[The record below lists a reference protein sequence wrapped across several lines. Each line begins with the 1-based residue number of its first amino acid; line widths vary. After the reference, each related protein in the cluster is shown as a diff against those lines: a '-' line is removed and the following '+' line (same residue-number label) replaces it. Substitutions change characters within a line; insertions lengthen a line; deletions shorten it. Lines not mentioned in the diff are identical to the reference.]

1 MMTATPPPSPHN
13 PLTTIPLRIL
23 ATSDLHMHV
32 LGYDYFLNRPSDS
45 IGLSRIASLIAAERR
60 QCGNTLLFDNG
71 DSLQGS
77 PMGDF
82 LAEPGVLA
90 VRATHPAIAAMNALG
105 YDAITIGNHDFSF
118 GPGFLRRTLER
129 ADFPVVATN
138 LASRQRMPVQRHALL
153 QRQMRDGSGRK
164 HLLRIGVLG
173 FLPPQTVDW
182 EPDLRGEISIGDIL
196 QTAETEAALLRAQG
210 ADLILALSH
219 SGIGALKPTPMM
231 ENASTALAALTEID
245 VVIAGHSHRL
255 FPCPDHPD
263 GPGIDAGAGT
273 LAGKPAVMP
282 GFWGSH
288 LGVIDLE
295 LTPATEGPRRWRL
308 RALGSRVQSARRQ
321 VEHPTVL
328 RPTMGWHQSALRH
341 FQRRIGRSTVAL
353 SSHFV
358 LLGRDPGLRLV
369 AMAQRWQVKK
379 ALDGTQWSDLPIL
392 SAAAPFRAGGR
403 GGPDHYTNVPAG
415 PLTLRSMA
423 DLYLFPNR
431 LCALLVSGA
440 AAADWL
446 ERSASQFRQ
455 IRPGIQDQPLVDPE
469 FPSYNFDLIDGLEW
483 QLDLSRPPR
492 YAPDGRLLHP
502 DSRRVQQLCHRGRPV
517 RPDQSFVLATNSYRL
532 SDSGIFISAIQQ
544 QQVILDG
551 IARTRDVVQ
560 RYVSHRRVVSPGA
573 ALGWHFAPMPGTSV
587 LFQTSPAAD
596 LAQVPLPHQPLG
608 LDAEG
613 FLSLRLQL

>member
-1 MMTATPPPSPHN
+1 MTASPPPSQHD
-13 PLTTIPLRIL
+13 LSTTIPLRIL

-45 IGLSRIASLIAAERR
+45 IGLSRIASLISAERQ
-60 QCGNTLLFDNG
+60 QCDNTLLFDNG

-90 VRATHPAIAAMNALG
+90 VKTTHPAIAAMNALG
-105 YDAITIGNHDFSF
+105 YDATTIGNHDFSF

-138 LASRQRMPVQRHALL
+138 MTSRQRMPVQRHALL
-153 QRQMRDGSGRK
+153 LRQMRDRSGRS

-182 EPDLRGEISIGDIL
+182 EPDLRGEIAIDDIL
-196 QTAETEAALLRAQG
+196 HAAETEAALLRAEG

-231 ENASTALAALTEID
+231 ENASTALAALADID

-255 FPCPDHPD
+255 FPCPDHPA
-263 GPGIDAGAGT
+263 GPGIDAKAGT

-295 LTPATEGPRRWRL
+295 LAPSAEGPRRWRL
-308 RALGSRVQSARRQ
+308 RPLGSRVKSAQRQ
-321 VEHPTVL
+321 VEHPMVL
-328 RPTMGWHQSALRH
+328 RPTMGWHQTTLRH

-358 LLGRDPGLRLV
+358 LLGRDRGLRLV
-369 AMAQRWQVKK
+369 TMAQRWQVRK
-379 ALDGTQWSDLPIL
+379 ALEGTQWSNLPIL

-403 GGPDHYTNVPAG
+403 GGPHHYTDVPAG

-440 AAADWL
+440 VAADWL

-455 IRPGIQDQPLVDPE
+455 IHAGAQDQPLIDPE

-483 QLDLSRPPR
+483 QLDLSQPPR

-502 DSRRVQQLCHRGRPV
+502 DSRRVQNLCHRGRPM
-517 RPDQSFVLATNSYRL
+517 RPDQTFVLATNSYRL
-532 SDSGIFISAIQQ
+532 SESGIFIPAIQER
-544 QQVILDG
+544 QVILDG
-551 IARTRDVVQ
+551 IARTRDVLQ
-560 RYVSHRRVVSPGA
+560 RYVSHRRVISPEA
-573 ALGWHFAPMPGTSV
+573 SLGWQITPMPGTSV

-596 LAQVPLPHQPLG
+596 LADLPLPHQPLG
-608 LDAEG
+608 VDADG

>member
-1 MMTATPPPSPHN
+1 MTASPPPAQQDPS
-13 PLTTIPLRIL
+13 TTIPLRIL

-32 LGYDYFLNRPSDS
+32 LGYDYLLNRPSDS
-45 IGLSRIASLIAAERR
+45 IGLSRIASLVAAERR
-60 QCGNTLLFDNG
+60 QCDNTLLFDNG

-90 VRATHPAIAAMNALG
+90 VRAVHPAIAAMNALG
-105 YDAITIGNHDFSF
+105 YDAATIGNHDFSF

-138 LASRQRMPVQRHALL
+138 MTSRRRMPVQRHALL
-153 QRQMRDGSGRK
+153 SRQMRDRAGRM
-164 HLLRIGVLG
+164 HLLRVGVLG

-182 EPDLRGEISIGDIL
+182 EPDLRSEIAIDDIL
-196 QTAETEAALLRAQG
+196 RAAKAEAALLRAQG

-231 ENASTALAALTEID
+231 ENASTALAALDDID

-255 FPCPDHPD
+255 FPCPSHPA
-263 GPGIDAGAGT
+263 GPGIDVQAGT

-295 LTPATEGPRRWRL
+295 LTPAPEGPRRWRL
-308 RALGSRVQSARRQ
+308 RPLGSRVQSARHQ
-321 VEHPTVL
+321 LEHPMVL
-328 RPTMGWHQSALRH
+328 RPILGWHQTTQRH
-341 FQRRIGRSTVAL
+341 FQRRIGRSTVSL

-358 LLGRDPGLRLV
+358 LLGQDRGLRLV
-369 AMAQRWQVKK
+369 AMAQRWQVRKS
-379 ALDGTQWSDLPIL
+379 LEGTPWSNLPIL

-403 GGPDHYTNVPAG
+403 GGPYHYTNVPAG

-440 AAADWL
+440 VAADWL

-455 IRPGIQDQPLVDPE
+455 IHANVQDQLLIDPE

-483 QLDLSRPPR
+483 QLDLSQSPR

-502 DSRRVQQLCHRGRPV
+502 ESRRVQNLCHRGRPV
-517 RPDQSFVLATNSYRL
+517 RPDQAFVLATNSYRL
-532 SDSGIFISAIQQ
+532 SDSGIFIPAIQHHK
-544 QQVILDG
+544 VILNDIG
-551 IARTRDVVQ
+551 RTRDAVQ
-560 RYVSHRRVVSPGA
+560 RYVSHRRVVSPEA

-596 LAQVPLPHQPLG
+596 LSDLPLPHHPLG
-608 LDAEG
+608 VDADG
-613 FLSLRLQL
+613 FLRLRLQL